1 MPTTYPAKI
10 LLFGEHTVL
19 RGSRGLAVPYPNFSL
34 HWAHGT
40 PDTELLSFGEF
51 LFTCGPALPMLRVDE
66 LLRDLRAGARL
77 EGNIPLGYGLGSSGA
92 VCAAILD
99 RYGTAAVNTMATA
112 ALQQLLARMEG
123 FFHGQSSGTDPLVC
137 YLQQPLLL
145 GGGAAGGII
154 LPKRWQSGWFLL
166 DTGISR
172 SAAPL
177 IERVARAYE
186 EQPALFEREWR
197 QPTER
202 AIAAVVNG
210 NEEQLREAFA
220 AVSAFQLRYTPF
232 LIPEVYRG
240 WWNGA
245 GAYYLKVCGA
255 GGGGMLLG
263 LANDVAE
270 TRRVLGARALWL
282 HAAGHQ

>member
-1 MPTTYPAKI
+1 MPTPYPAKI

-19 RGSRGLAVPYPNFSL
+19 RGSRGLAVPYPDFSL
-34 HWAHGT
+34 RWAHGA
-40 PDTELLSFGEF
+40 PDPQLLSFGEF

-99 RYGTAAVNTMATA
+99 RYGTAAVNTMTTAT
-112 ALQQLLARMEG
+112 LQQLLARMEG

-145 GGGAAGGII
+145 GGGTPQII
-154 LPKRWQSGWFLL
+154 ALPKGWQNGWFLL

-177 IERVARAYE
+177 IERVAGAYE
-186 EQPALFEREWR
+186 EQPALFDQEWR

-202 AIAAVVNG
+202 AIAALLNG
-210 NEEQLREAFA
+210 DKDRLQKAFTA
-220 AVSAFQLRYTPF
+220 ISAFQLRYTPL
-232 LIPEVYRG
+232 LIPEAYRG
-240 WWNGA
+240 LWNGS
-245 GAYYLKVCGA
+245 GAYHLKVCGA

-263 LANDVAE
+263 LASDVAE
-270 TRRVLGARALWL
+270 TKRVLGERARWL
-282 HAAGHQ
+282 HPAGHQ